1 MKARALTCL
10 FLVAVLAAVAFA
22 GANPAR
28 DPDEPTAE
36 RTNPT
41 AAREQWFLRGRRSA
55 TSESPARMRV
65 RALQQKSATLR
76 ANSPAAA
83 AQAQELRTQPYSFG
97 SGPSW
102 QALGPAPL
110 ISDPTGNQSYG
121 LVAGRVTAVT
131 VDQSDTSGNTVYIGS
146 AYGGVWKSTNAAA
159 ANPASVLWKPLTDDQ
174 ATLSIGA
181 VAVSPNGQT
190 VLVGTGE
197 PNNSGDSYYGLGILR
212 STSAGAPDSW
222 TLITSANGGAHPF
235 TGLGVSKIAF
245 NTNLPANVVAA
256 VAHASITEGLADQ
269 TVGLYYSL
277 DGGATWSLASV
288 TDSGAPVSAGSVTD
302 VVFDANHNVFYA
314 AYRAHG
320 IYQSLDGGKTW
331 TRASNQ
337 PDPNSLNLT
346 NCPTTIGTN
355 SLTTC
360 PLYRA
365 ALAFNPNT
373 NELFTMVVGINSSN
387 GDVDNGV
394 WKSFTSSNGTS
405 AWAQISD
412 GGITSCGDSAGCGV
426 KQGTYDLELLAVPNS
441 TGSDLYVGLVNLYKS
456 VNGAA
461 FSNVS
466 HVYGCNPIAFHP
478 DNHGIDFVHS
488 NASIIYFGNDGGV
501 YRTTNASALN
511 GSCSAGSGLVSS
523 LDQNIGSLTQFIW
536 FSQNATNPAVIL
548 GGTQDN
554 GSPATANAG
563 SSTTWG
569 EANLGDGGWNAIDPS
584 GSIWFTANTDV
595 SIQRCAQGS
604 NCNVFG
610 FTPLVNIDTN
620 LGTVNFPDHGDFYTP
635 YMLDPAN
642 SGRIIIG
649 TCRVWRGSSSSSTNW
664 SSSSFANA
672 LSNKLDS
679 SNTGANTACGGNEA
693 FFVRSLAA
701 GGAATSSGSQVI
713 YAGMSS
719 GLDANG
725 APIGGN
731 IWVTTNAGG
740 GASTWHDRTGAI
752 NPHNFDVSSVAV
764 DPFDASGNTAYLT
777 LMGFTGQ
784 SSGHIFKTTNA
795 GVSWS
800 DVSGNLP
807 DAPADAIVVDPTN
820 RNDLF
825 VATDVGVFRSTNGG
839 ASWSAFGKFFP
850 NVVVTNLGIFNSGG
864 ALLLRA
870 ATHGRGVWQ
879 IGLTDFDL
887 SVSTPLVTAFP
898 NQAATFSG
906 SVTPLGS
913 YSSKVNLSCQPGST
927 GIPDVSCTPSP
938 ASASVPGGFTI
949 SAAGS
954 APQDYDFNIQ
964 GVGMDAAGIAHAQPV
979 TLRVIDYSLSQPAA
993 IPVAYPNAP
1002 ASTSFTVTALGAF
1015 NQAVN
1020 LSCSGLPQ
1028 LATCNFSPSSTVHP
1042 SPASPVHV
1050 TVTVTASNVS
1060 AAGNYSITIN
1070 AFTAGTQ
1077 ASKSVTFNFAL
1088 EDFSLSTPTP
1098 QQVLFPSQ
1106 SAAFNANLN
1115 ALNGYA
1121 LPVSLG
1127 CIIPPG
1133 TQGATCTPSVAN
1145 QTSPY
1150 APFIVDIGT
1159 TASTPTQD
1167 FTFIL
1172 QGTGSDPAT
1181 NVRQL
1186 PLLLRVVDFTLSAIS
1201 PGSVTMPQGAISQPI
1216 NFNVV
1221 PLGSFSASVTLD
1233 CGFSPPV
1240 TGVSCQFNGMAAP
1253 ATLAVSGSALPVA
1266 LTIVTTGSA
1275 TTGPTTATIS
1285 ATTPNRPA
1293 GLPARS
1299 GSFSLTINPAAGI
1312 TDLSIADAVPEA
1324 ATTVHAIGQ
1333 PLTLQLALSN
1343 TAGSAVSDAT
1353 LYVNFTQPLTIQ
1365 SLDPQCGPGSSAPGF
1380 AAAVTCVIT
1389 NGLTAPGNK
1398 TITVTVV
1405 PGFTRTMSATALITS
1420 ATVSDSQIGNNTV
1433 GVARNVRPRPFARQ
1447 GLPAILP

>member
-1 MKARALTCL
+1 MKARALTGL
-10 FLVAVLAAVAFA
+10 FLVAVLSTVASG

-28 DPDEPTAE
+28 DPDESTTE
-36 RTNPT
+36 HGNPT

-55 TSESPARMRV
+55 TGESPARMRA

-83 AQAQELRTQPYSFG
+83 DQAQELRMQPYSFG
-97 SGPSW
+97 SGPAW
-102 QALGPAPL
+102 QPLGPAPL
-110 ISDPTGNQSYG
+110 VSDPTGNQSYG

-159 ANPASVLWKPLTDDQ
+159 ANPASVRWTALTDDQ

-222 TLITSANGGAHPF
+222 TLISSANGGAHPF

-245 NTNLPANVVAA
+245 NTNLPADVVAA

-288 TDSGAPVSAGSVTD
+288 TDSGAPVSSGSVTD

-320 IYQSLDGGKTW
+320 IYQSLDSGKTW

-346 NCPTTIGTN
+346 NCPSTIGTN

-365 ALAFNPNT
+365 ALTFNPST
-373 NELFTMVVGINSSN
+373 NELFTMVIGINSSN

-412 GGITSCGDSAGCGV
+412 SGITSCGDSAGCGV
-426 KQGTYDLELLAVPNS
+426 KQGTYDLELLAVPNGS
-441 TGSDLYVGLVNLYKS
+441 GSDLYIGLVNLYKS
-456 VNGAA
+456 VNGAG
-461 FSNVS
+461 FSNIS

-478 DNHGIDFVHS
+478 DNHGIDFVQS
-488 NASIIYFGNDGGV
+488 NAGIIYFGNDGGV
-501 YRTTNASALN
+501 YRTTNASALS
-511 GSCSAGSGLVSS
+511 GSCSASSALMAS

-536 FSQNATNPAVIL
+536 FSQNVTNPAVIL

-554 GSPATANAG
+554 GSPATAGAG
-563 SSTTWG
+563 SSATWA

-604 NCNVFG
+604 NCNLFG
-610 FTPLVNIDTN
+610 FTPLVNVASN

-642 SGRIIIG
+642 PGRIIIG

-672 LSNKLDS
+672 LSNKLNS
-679 SNTGANTACGGNEA
+679 SNTGANTACGGSEA

-701 GGAATSSGSQVI
+701 GGAATGSGSQVI

-719 GLDANG
+719 GVDATG
-725 APIGGN
+725 APVGGN
-731 IWVTTNAGG
+731 IWVTTNAAGG
-740 GASTWHDRTGAI
+740 TSTWHDRTGAI
-752 NPHNFDVSSVAV
+752 NPHKFDVSSVEL
-764 DPFDASGNTAYLT
+764 DPFDPSGNTAYLT
-777 LMGFTGQ
+777 LMGFTGR
-784 SSGHIFKTTNA
+784 SSGHVFKTTNA
-795 GVSWS
+795 GVTWS

-839 ASWSAFGKFFP
+839 AAWSAFGKFFP
-850 NVVVTNLGIFNSGG
+850 NVVVTNLGILNSGG

-870 ATHGRGVWQ
+870 GTHGRGVWQ

-887 SVSTPLVTAFP
+887 SIATPVVTAFP

-913 YSSKVNLSCQPGST
+913 YNSPVNLSCQAGIAGTLPDLGCNPNPASVSPPGAFNVSAIGST
-927 GIPDVSCTPSP
+927 
-938 ASASVPGGFTI
+938 
-949 SAAGS
+949 
-954 APQDYDFNIQ
+954 PQDYNFSIQ
-964 GVGMDAAGIAHAQPV
+964 GAGAGIMHSQPV
-979 TLRVIDYSLSQPAA
+979 TLRVIDYGLSQPAA

-1002 ASTSFTVTALGAF
+1002 ATTSFTVSALGAF

-1028 LATCNFSPSSTVHP
+1028 LATCNFSPSSTVNP
-1042 SPASPVHV
+1042 SPSGSVNV
-1050 TVTVTASNVS
+1050 TVSITASNFS
-1060 AAGNYSITIN
+1060 TAGNYNITIN
-1070 AFTAGTQ
+1070 ASTANAPAG
-1077 ASKSVTFNFAL
+1077 KSVSFNFTL

-1115 ALNGYA
+1115 SLNGYA
-1121 LPVSLG
+1121 LPVSLV
-1127 CIIPPG
+1127 CIIPQG
-1133 TQGATCTPSVAN
+1133 TQGATCAPSVAN

-1150 APFIVDIGT
+1150 APFTVNIDT

-1167 FTFIL
+1167 FTFTL

-1186 PLLLRVVDFTLSAIS
+1186 PLLLRVVDFALSAIS

-1216 NFNVV
+1216 NFNIV
-1221 PLGSFSASVTLD
+1221 PLGSFAASVTLD
-1233 CGFSPPV
+1233 C
-1240 TGVSCQFNGMAAP
+1240 TGLPAGTNCNFNGMAAP
-1253 ATLAVSGSALPVA
+1253 ATLAISNSALPVA
-1266 LTIVTTGSA
+1266 LTIVTTASA
-1275 TTGPTTATIS
+1275 TPGATTVTIT
-1285 ATTPNRPA
+1285 ATTPKRPA

-1299 GSFSLTINPAAGI
+1299 GSFGLTINTAAGT
-1312 TDLSIADAVPEA
+1312 TDMSVADAAPES
-1324 ATTVHAIGQ
+1324 ATAGHAVGQ
-1333 PLTLQLALSN
+1333 PLTLQFTVSN
-1343 TAGSAVSDAT
+1343 TAGSAVGDAT
-1353 LYVNFTQPLTIQ
+1353 LYVNFAQPVTIQ
-1365 SLDPQCGPGSSAPGF
+1365 SLDPQCGTGSSTPGF
-1380 AAAVTCVIT
+1380 AAAMTCVLT
-1389 NGLTAPGNK
+1389 NGLAAPGN
-1398 TITVTVV
+1398 TTVTMTVF
-1405 PGFTRTMSATALITS
+1405 PGFTRTVSATALITS
-1420 ATVSDSQIGNNTV
+1420 STISDSQVGNNTV
-1433 GVARNVRPRPFARQ
+1433 GVTRNVRPRPFARQ